1 VVFDGSEWL
10 YKTSVQYLHQ
20 KSGLIIGW
28 SLMGVSDFIR
38 LIIRPDFWCIYL
50 YTSLI
55 KSLTPIKDHPII
67 RPDFWCIYLYTSLIG
82 WSLMGVSDFIRL
94 VYKYLHQK
102 SGLIIGWSLMG
113 VSDFIRLVY
122 KYLHQ
127 KSGLIIGWS
136 LMGVSDSYKVTDSHQ
151 RPPYYQTRFL
161 MHILVH

>member
-1 VVFDGSEWL
+1 MRVSDFIRLV
-10 YKTSVQYLHQ
+10 YKYMHQ
-20 KSGLIIGW
+20 KSGLI
-28 SLMGVSDFIR
+28 DHP
-38 LIIRPDFWCIYL
+38 IIRPDFWCIYL

-67 RPDFWCIYLYTSLIG
+67 RPDFWCIYLYN
-82 WSLMGVSDFIRL
+82 
-94 VYKYLHQK
+94 QK

-136 LMGVSDSYKVTDSHQ
+136 LIGVSDFIRLVYKYMHQMLKKTPPILKSH
-151 RPPYYQTRFL
+151 RTKHYS
-161 MHILVH
+161 